1 MLNIKEGHSTTLC
14 TSMALEVIK
23 YYKKNGS
30 NVFALFLDA
39 SKAFDNVVYSKLFK
53 ILLQKGISPLYIRMI
68 INMFLLNNCKV
79 KWNNTF

>member
-23 YYKKNGS
+23 YYMENCS

-39 SKAFDNVVYSKLFK
+39 IKAFDNVVIVSYLRFYFK
-53 ILLQKGISPLYIRMI
+53 KEFPHY
-68 INMFLLNNCKV
+68 
-79 KWNNTF
+79 T